1 MSEGSELVG
10 DRFKALGHAVES
22 AVDTTVEEHRERL
35 GELHQL
41 DADLRSWD
49 FLADGETTRQL
60 EIARRELAL
69 AEYCAAGG
77 LYRQAYA
84 SLRLFL
90 ELSFAAVHF
99 SAHEFERRRW
109 AADKS
114 DFTWSRALDPQAG
127 VLSGAFVEMF
137 SPTLASHSSR
147 IASDVAS
154 IYRNCSQFIHG
165 KATATESLPEK
176 PEYSEAVFVDWFQ
189 KARSSAE
196 AVLFL
201 LLVRYSDKVSSLTDN
216 EHLDVLAHRF
226 GHYREVRAL
235 IGLAD
240 G

>member
-1 MSEGSELVG
+1 MVDSPEPVG
-10 DRFKALGHAVES
+10 DRFRALGHAVES
-22 AVDTTVEEHRERL
+22 TVNLTVEKHRERL
-35 GELHQL
+35 GALHQL

-49 FLADGETTRQL
+49 ALADEETRGQL

-77 LYRQAYA
+77 IYRQAYS

-109 AADKS
+109 AADKA
-114 DFTWSRALDPQAG
+114 DFSWSRALDPQAG

-147 IASDVAS
+147 FATEVAV
-154 IYRNCSQFIHG
+154 IYRDCSQFIHG
-165 KATATESLPEK
+165 KALATKTLPEK
-176 PEYSEAVFVDWFQ
+176 PEYSEAVFSDWFE
-189 KARSSAE
+189 KAKSSSE

-201 LLVRYSDKVSSLTDN
+201 LLVRYSDEIASHTESS
-216 EHLDVLAHRF
+216 HLDVLAHRF